1 MQLLGATL
9 NIYLKICI
17 IKYALK
23 VIKCFVKDFVFK
35 CIVRV
40 PLKTNLNIAV

>member
-9 NIYLKICI
+9 NIYLK